1 MLYPIQSPGNPPI
14 HSAGRKAKGLSATQC
29 QLRCDKTG
37 RWFRYHRRRW
47 GMAGKKEGVGLLH
60 QQGVILA
67 GAEDDPDVVEGQ
79 RKDEDDHEAGRAIAD
94 SCQALTDIAQ
104 LVKCL
109 LSCLIERLP
118 INRTVTNFS
127 FQPGLRAN
135 QSQLSTTTIPPQPP
149 DLSTSPIKLPKTS
162 VGGFGRVARS
172 LGEPQTLG
180 RVRPLAEKSER
191 RRRSRWCSKTSLQVG
206 NLNWAPTHIFPQICH
221 MVGAVCKA

>member
-1 MLYPIQSPGNPPI
+1 
-14 HSAGRKAKGLSATQC
+14 
-29 QLRCDKTG
+29 
-37 RWFRYHRRRW
+37 
-47 GMAGKKEGVGLLH
+47 MAGKKEGVGLLQ

-67 GAEDDPDVVEGQ
+67 GAEDDLDVVEGR
-79 RKDEDDHEAGRAIAD
+79 RKDEDDPEAGRAIAD

-135 QSQLSTTTIPPQPP
+135 QLSTIPPQPP
-149 DLSTSPIKLPKTS
+149 DLSTSPIKLPKPS
-162 VGGFGRVARS
+162 VGGVGRVARS

-206 NLNWAPTHIFPQICH
+206 N
-221 MVGAVCKA
+221 

>member
-1 MLYPIQSPGNPPI
+1 MQ
-14 HSAGRKAKGLSATQC
+14 
-29 QLRCDKTG
+29 
-37 RWFRYHRRRW
+37 
-47 GMAGKKEGVGLLH
+47 

-67 GAEDDPDVVEGQ
+67 GAEEDPDVVEGR

-135 QSQLSTTTIPPQPP
+135 QSHLSAIPPQPP
-149 DLSTSPIKLPKTS
+149 DLSTSPIKLPETS

-206 NLNWAPTHIFPQICH
+206 NLKWDSTHIFPQIRH

>member
-1 MLYPIQSPGNPPI
+1 
-14 HSAGRKAKGLSATQC
+14 
-29 QLRCDKTG
+29 
-37 RWFRYHRRRW
+37 
-47 GMAGKKEGVGLLH
+47 MAGKKEGVGLLQ

-67 GAEDDPDVVEGQ
+67 GAEDDLGVVEGR
-79 RKDEDDHEAGRAIAD
+79 RKDEDDREAGRAIAD

-135 QSQLSTTTIPPQPP
+135 QSHLSTIPPQPP
-149 DLSTSPIKLPKTS
+149 DLSTSPFKLPKTS

-180 RVRPLAEKSER
+180 
-191 RRRSRWCSKTSLQVG
+191 
-206 NLNWAPTHIFPQICH
+206 
-221 MVGAVCKA
+221 